1 MMPSAAEIPIIV
13 AGAANAAISMVF
25 RPFGWSTWSG
35 RSVAVPTPSGSTPPA
50 PSEARA

>member
-1 MMPSAAEIPIIV
+1 MMPSAAEIPVIV

-35 RSVAVPTPSGSTPPA
+35 RSVPVPPA
-50 PSEARA
+50 RDTATHSQEAPA